1 MSEAFNKAVE
11 EVKNF
16 TIRPRDD
23 ILLDLYALFKQVT
36 VGDVNTSRP
45 FMLDF
50 KGKAKWDAWKQLKGL
65 SKEEAESKYIW
76 LVDNIRHRYS
86 NIRHDSDLIDN

>member
-50 KGKAKWDAWKQLKGL
+50 KGTETHKSSCPFLL
-65 SKEEAESKYIW
+65 SHEIFKKSST
-76 LVDNIRHRYS
+76 L
-86 NIRHDSDLIDN
+86 